1 MIVQRK
7 LIVNAERVTQKELL
21 KDLKAHFFIKKAENS
36 KIVGAET
43 ISRNAL
49 VNMLRIF
56 GQQIFM
62 NKQAINSILLYTLN
76 NIS

>member
-1 MIVQRK
+1 LLMIVQRK

-21 KDLKAHFFIKKAENS
+21 KDLKLHFFIKKAENS
-36 KIVGAET
+36 RIVGSET

-56 GQQIFM
+56 GEKVFI
-62 NKQAINSILLYTLN
+62 NK
-76 NIS
+76 